1 MPIKKVLT
9 IPNSILYKR
18 SKEVTKFDRSLRN
31 LVRDLFDSMY
41 AAAGV
46 GLASVQIGVLKRVLV
61 IDLMDDGMHKGV
73 FVNPHVIETS
83 EEMQNGN
90 EGCLSVPGLSL
101 PLQRPKRVKVGYQDL
116 NGKEH
121 VIEAEDLMA
130 RALLHEMDHLDGK
143 VFVDLLEPDIR
154 QQAEPDIKLIEM
166 GKLPRS
172 LSEEKSS

>member
-1 MPIKKVLT
+1 MSIRKVLT
-9 IPNSILYKR
+9 IPNPVLYER
-18 SKEVTKFDRSLRN
+18 SEEVIKFDRSLRN

-41 AAAGV
+41 AASGV
-46 GLASVQIGVLKRVLV
+46 GLASVQVGILKRVLV
-61 IDLMDDGMHKGV
+61 IDLMDNAMHKGA

-83 EEMQNGN
+83 NEMQDGN

-116 NGKEH
+116 TGKEQI
-121 VIEAEDLMA
+121 IEAEDLMA

-154 QQAEPDIKLIEM
+154 KQAEPDIQLIKM

-172 LSEEKSS
+172 LTRNDS